1 LFWKQERLWQLC
13 GMDRSRAVVALALAV
28 STAAIILGL
37 FQIGAQRRSQE
48 FSAPAGALFSG
59 GQAGVALVEVHGVIE
74 DGSGGPGSPG
84 ADRIVERIRSAKEDP
99 SVRGL
104 LLSINSPGGS
114 VGATK
119 KIYDALIVFRK
130 EKPIIAYITDIGA
143 SGGYYIAAAAD
154 RIYAYPGS
162 IVGSIGVI
170 LIHPNAD
177 ELLKKIGVSVTVVK
191 AGRLKDS
198 SYPFRNMTEE
208 ERLMHQT
215 IADDAYDQF
224 IRDLVEGRKQ
234 PEANV
239 RKWGEGRIF
248 SGVQARKEQI
258 IDEFGGEDEAMQ
270 AMKDRLKTK
279 DDLPILR
286 PRKDFFEELMSGFS
300 VRSRISVFPGRVYF
314 LHPDSTSVLELFSAT
329 AS

>member
-1 LFWKQERLWQLC
+1 
-13 GMDRSRAVVALALAV
+13 MDRSRAVVALALAL

-59 GQAGVALVEVHGVIE
+59 GRAGIALVEIHGVIE
-74 DGSGGPGSPG
+74 DGWGGPGSPG
-84 ADRIVERIRSAKEDP
+84 ADRIVERIRLAKEDP
-99 SVRGL
+99 SVRGI
-104 LLSINSPGGS
+104 LLSVNSPGGA

-119 KIYDALIVFRK
+119 KIYDALIAFRK
-130 EKPIIAYITDIGA
+130 EKPVIATITDIGA
-143 SGGYYIAAAAD
+143 SGGYYVAAAAD

-162 IVGSIGVI
+162 IIGSIGVI
-170 LIHPNAD
+170 MVHPNAD

-208 ERLMHQT
+208 ERQMHQT

-239 RKWGEGRIF
+239 RKWAEGRVF

-258 IDEFGGEDEAMQ
+258 IDEFGGEAEAMA
-270 AMKDRLKTK
+270 AMKEKLKTK
-279 DDLPILR
+279 DDLPLLR
-286 PRKDFFEELMSGFS
+286 PEKDFFEELMSGFS
-300 VRSRISVFPGRVYF
+300 TKASLRVVPGRVYF
-314 LHPDSTSVLELFSAT
+314 LHPDSSSILQLFQEMPRLP
-329 AS
+329 